1 MTSARNAANRG
12 KTRAHHDVPVCR
24 SSTFL
29 LPASRR
35 TLVWVEY
42 LPRIVDDRL
51 SRLLRAQP
59 AARLD
64 GPRGCGKTTTALRH
78 AGSATHLDSS
88 AAMRELAQ
96 LDPDRILAGTAPR
109 LVDEWRLAPTLWPH
123 LAGRLE
129 DRPLPGRYL
138 LASSATPL
146 SYRLRTPGADQLPVL
161 QMRTLALA
169 EHPDAQPQVSLAGLA
184 HGDRVTNIRSRL
196 GYRDLAGVAVR
207 GGWPALTDA
216 SPEQAAAFNT
226 AYLDDLARV
235 DVAAAVP
242 TRHQPERVR
251 QLLDTIARQTGRPVS
266 LAGLGNHTAGRL
278 GRDTV
283 RAYLD
288 ALTRVHAIEY
298 QPAWQPP
305 LRTRTRLRH
314 QPRLHLADPALACAA
329 LGLGADEVADQ
340 PDQYNAIFTALAIH
354 DLRVYLEG
362 TGARLWH
369 YRDETGLAIDAIV
382 EYPDRSWAALQTC
395 LGEHRLLDAEI
406 QLHTLIDDR
415 LDLNQTGR
423 PRYLAILTATT
434 HGHTTRSDTRIIPL
448 PTLTA

>member
-1 MTSARNAANRG
+1 M
-12 KTRAHHDVPVCR
+12 
-24 SSTFL
+24 TFL
-29 LPASRR
+29 SVTLRR
-35 TLVWVEY
+35 SFRPQTAVLVWVEY

-51 SRLLRAQP
+51 SRLLRAQ
-59 AARLD
+59 AAVRLE
-64 GPRGCGKTTTALRH
+64 GPRGCGKTTTAVRH
-78 AGSATHLDSS
+78 AGSATHLDNSP
-88 AAMRELAQ
+88 AMRELAQ
-96 LDPDRILAGTAPR
+96 LDPDRILTGTAPR

-123 LAGRLE
+123 LASRL
-129 DRPLPGRYL
+129 DDQPLPGRYL

-146 SYRLRTPGADQLPVL
+146 SYRHRTPGADQLPAL
-161 QMRTLALA
+161 HMRTLALA
-169 EHPDAQPQVSLAGLA
+169 EQPDAQPQVSLAGLA
-184 HGDRVTNIRSRL
+184 HGDRVTGVRSRL
-196 GYRDLAGVAVR
+196 GYRDLAGIAVR
-207 GGWPALTDA
+207 GGWPALADA
-216 SPEQAAAFNT
+216 SAEHAAAFNT

-235 DVAAAVP
+235 DVATAVP

-251 QLLDTIARQTGRPVS
+251 HLLDTIARHTGRPAS
-266 LAGLGNHTAGRL
+266 LAGLGHRTAGRL

-329 LGLGADEVADQ
+329 LGITADELADQ
-340 PDQYNAIFTALAIH
+340 PDQYTAIFTAMAVH
-354 DLRVYLEG
+354 NLRVYLEG
-362 TGARLWH
+362 IGARLWH
-369 YRDETGLAIDAIV
+369 YRDETGLTIDAII

-406 QLHTLIDDR
+406 QLHTLLDDR
-415 LDLNQTGR
+415 LDLDRVGR
-423 PRYLAILTATT
+423 PRFFAILTATT
-434 HGHTTRSDTRIIPL
+434 QGHTTRSDTRIIPL